1 MTDEE
6 QKKTIDRIRFVY
18 QKARHHRTLHA
29 DGVWASVTPQLE
41 IQFAFFN
48 NLKPMPNEAI
58 HSVGDDGAIGAEITP
73 QAPEFIIRE
82 TDVTVVMNREVA
94 KSMVDLLNRMVH
106 EADEHLGKLQAATQA
121 HKEEPQ
127 KA

>member
-1 MTDEE
+1 MTNEE
-6 QKKTIDRIRFVY
+6 KKIDRIRFVY

-48 NLKPMPNEAI
+48 NLKPMPNDAI
-58 HSVGDDGAIGAEITP
+58 HSISDDGTVGAEITP
-73 QAPEFIIRE
+73 QPLEFIIRE

-106 EADEHLGKLQAATQA
+106 EADEHLSKLQAATQT
-121 HKEEPQ
+121 HKEESQ